1 MEPEL
6 VADYECRVGEGPIWH
21 PMEKQIYWLDIP
33 RGLVF
38 RFNPA
43 TNEHGV
49 CYEGDPVGGLT
60 IQADGTVLFFMSR
73 GAVAIWREGKLEYVI
88 DEIPKE
94 RDGRFNDVITDPAGR
109 VFCGAMPTKEHPG
122 TLYLLDTDGSIK
134 PVLEEVGLPN
144 GMGFTPDRKQMY
156 FTDSHIDVRRIYRFD
171 YDQESGNLSNRVIF
185 LEVPPGQGVADGM
198 TVDAEGYVWS
208 ARWGGGVLVRYTPQG
223 VEERRIKFPTQKV
236 TCATFGGEDYSDIY
250 VTTAG
255 GYNRPEEGPGAGAL
269 FRLKLGIRGVPEF
282 FSRIRL

>member
-6 VADYECRVGEGPIWH
+6 VVDYKCRVGEGAIWH
-21 PMEKQIYWLDIP
+21 PLEKQVYWLDIP
-33 RGLVF
+33 RGAIF

-60 IQADGTVLFFMSR
+60 IQADGALLLFMAK

-88 DEIPKE
+88 DEMPKE
-94 RDGRFNDVITDPAGR
+94 RGGRFNDVITDPVGR
-109 VFCGAMPTKEHPG
+109 VFCGAMPTKDQPG
-122 TLYLLDTDGSIK
+122 TLYRLDTDGSMNPI
-134 PVLEEVGLPN
+134 LEEVGLPN

-156 FTDSHIDVRRIYRFD
+156 FTDSHTDVRRIYLFD
-171 YDQESGNLSNRVIF
+171 YDQESGKLSNQIIF
-185 LEVPPGQGVADGM
+185 VEVPPGQGVPDGM

-208 ARWGGGVLVRYTPQG
+208 ARWDGGALVRYTPQG
-223 VEERRIKFPTQKV
+223 VEEKRIKFPAQKV
-236 TCATFGGEDYSDIY
+236 SCVTFGGENYSDIY

-255 GYNRPEEGPGAGAL
+255 GHNRSDEGPGAGAL
-269 FRLKLGIRGVPEF
+269 FRLKLGIRGIPEF
-282 FSRIRL
+282 FSRVRL